1 MLYGVL
7 RVLVL
12 VYRGFTSNS
21 VQLRASALTF
31 YTVLSLVP
39 VLAMGFGIAKGFG
52 LEAKLKALILESS
65 QAIRRLR

>member
-39 VLAMGFGIAKGFG
+39 VLAMGFGIAKGF
-52 LEAKLKALILESS
+52 
-65 QAIRRLR
+65 